1 MTASEIRQAFLDF
14 FVSKGHVI
22 VPSAPIVIKNDPT
35 LMFTNAGMNQ
45 FKSIFLGE
53 KAAKYPRVADTQ
65 RCLRV
70 SGKHNDLE
78 EVGIDTYHHTMF
90 EMLGNWSFGDY
101 FKKEAIAWS
110 WELLTEVYKLDKDR
124 LYVTYFE
131 GDEKEGLEKDT
142 ETYNLWKQYVDEY
155 HTLPGNKKDNFWEMG
170 ETGPCGPCSEIH
182 YDSRDEAERQ
192 RVKGETLVNADHDQ
206 VIEIWNN
213 VFMQFNRQKDG
224 SLQPL
229 PAKHVD
235 TGMGFERLVRVLQG
249 KTSNYD
255 TDIFQ
260 PLIQFIAEK
269 SRIPYQA
276 PHTVHSKE
284 EDAKDVTG
292 AKKVLSFGEDLGEA
306 KEDAENIP
314 GAKKV
319 LSFGEDLGEAKE
331 DTENT
336 SGAKKVL
343 SFGEDLGEAKEYA
356 ENTPGAKKVLSFGED
371 LGEAKTND
379 LGDPKTDIAMRVMS
393 DHIRA
398 ISFAIADG
406 QLPSNNKAG
415 YVIRRI
421 LRRAVRYSYQYL
433 GFKEPFLNQLV
444 PLLAEQFKGVFD
456 ELYNQKDFVQ
466 KVVLEEEVSFLRT
479 LGKGIN
485 ILAEYIQSLKEI
497 QDFLD
502 NQYEKPFGGDQI
514 TDIANFSGGN
524 YVMSSNNVTNIN
536 NFTVVT
542 NRVVDNLANHIVNE
556 INSPIRGGF
565 HIDEFRN
572 LLNNTKDY
580 HEAYSLLKSHVN
592 QIPFE
597 LAFELSDTYGFPLD
611 LTELMAREKGL
622 TVDIVGFEKALQAQK
637 NRSRA
642 ATAINTGDWIILKD
656 DDTVEFTGYDETETI
671 AHIIKYRKVTAK
683 GKEQY
688 QVVLDKTPFYAE
700 SGGQVG
706 DTGDLVFPDGEVI
719 PVIDTKKENGL
730 IVHYVDKLPENE
742 AIDDALTAI
751 VDHERRESIMNN
763 HSATH
768 LLHAAMKQVLGS
780 HVNQKGSLV
789 NAGYLRFD
797 FSHFAKVTDDELS
810 EIEAIVNEKVRENIG
825 LKEERNVP
833 YQEAISSGVTAL
845 FGEKYGDFVRVI
857 TFDDKFSKEL
867 CGGTHV
873 KATGHIGYF
882 KIIAESAVAAGVRRI
897 EAITGIAAENY
908 INEQSKL
915 VNQLKELLKNPKD
928 ISKSVES
935 LLDENARLK
944 KEIEKS
950 ILEKSSGLKNELAQK
965 AEHING
971 ISFIAQ
977 KVQLPNADAIK
988 NLAYQ
993 LKDIVP
999 NLFLVLAADIDG
1011 KPGITVMIAENLVKE
1026 KNLNAGTVVREL
1038 AKEIKGGGGG
1048 QPFFATAGGS
1058 DVSGIDK
1065 ALEKARSFII

>member
-1 MTASEIRQAFLDF
+1 MTSTEIRQAFLDF
-14 FVSKGHVI
+14 FASKGHVI

-45 FKSIFLGE
+45 FKDIFLGE
-53 KAAKYPRVADTQ
+53 TPAKYPRVADTQ

-110 WELLTEVYKLDKDR
+110 WELLTDVYKIDKDR
-124 LYVTYFE
+124 LYVTIFE
-131 GDEKEGLEKDT
+131 GDEKEGLPKDQ
-142 ETYNLWKQYVDEY
+142 EAYDFWAQ
-155 HTLPGNKKDNFWEMG
+155 HTAKDRILMGNKKDNFWEMG

-182 YDSRDEAERQ
+182 YDSRPDTDRQ
-192 RVKGETLVNADHDQ
+192 KVDGKTLVNADDPL

-213 VFMQFNRQKDG
+213 VFMQFNRLKDG

-235 TGMGFERLVRVLQG
+235 TGMGFERLVRVLQN

-255 TDIFQ
+255 TDVFQ
-260 PLIQFIAEK
+260 PLIQFVAEK
-269 SRIPYQA
+269 SGKTYN
-276 PHTVHSKE
+276 S
-284 EDAKDVTG
+284 DAKP
-292 AKKVLSFGEDLGEA
+292 GEEGWN
-306 KEDAENIP
+306 DA
-314 GAKKV
+314 V
-319 LSFGEDLGEAKE
+319 
-331 DTENT
+331 
-336 SGAKKVL
+336 
-343 SFGEDLGEAKEYA
+343 
-356 ENTPGAKKVLSFGED
+356 
-371 LGEAKTND
+371 
-379 LGDPKTDIAMRVMS
+379 AMRVMA

-398 ISFAIADG
+398 ISFAISDG

-456 ELYNQKDFVQ
+456 ELYSQKDFVQ
-466 KVVLEEEVSFLRT
+466 KVVLEEETAFLRT
-479 LGKGIN
+479 LFNGIKRFNELTSEDAIDVNVSVTGIN
-485 ILAEYIQSLKEI
+485 IHPIDKK
-497 QDFLD
+497 D
-502 NQYEKPFGGDQI
+502 K
-514 TDIANFSGGN
+514 
-524 YVMSSNNVTNIN
+524 VIN
-536 NFTVVT
+536 GV
-542 NRVVDNLANHIVNE
+542 H
-556 INSPIRGGF
+556 
-565 HIDEFRN
+565 
-572 LLNNTKDY
+572 
-580 HEAYSLLKSHVN
+580 
-592 QIPFE
+592 
-597 LAFELSDTYGFPLD
+597 AFELSDTYGFPLD
-611 LTELMAREKGL
+611 LTELMAREKGW
-622 TVDIVGFEKALQAQK
+622 TVDLDNFNNELKKQK
-637 NRSRA
+637 DRSRA
-642 ATAINTGDWIILKD
+642 ATAIDAGDWTMLKV

-671 AHIIKYRKVTAK
+671 AHIVKYRKVTAK

-706 DTGDLVFPDGEVI
+706 DTGELVFPDGEVI
-719 PVIDTKKENGL
+719 NVIDTKKENGL
-730 IVHYVDKLPENE
+730 IVHFVDKLPSDE

-751 VDHERRESIMNN
+751 VDPQRRASIMNN

-768 LLHAAMKQVLGS
+768 LLHAALKQVLGS

-789 NAGYLRFD
+789 NDEYLRFD
-797 FSHFAKVTDDELS
+797 FSHFAKVSDDELAQ
-810 EIEAIVNEKVRENIG
+810 IEAIVNQKVRENIP
-825 LKEERNVP
+825 LKEERNVE
-833 YQEAISSGVTAL
+833 YNLAINSGVTAL
-845 FGEKYGDFVRVI
+845 FGEKYGDYVRVI
-857 TFDDKFSKEL
+857 TFDDNFSKEL

-873 KATGHIGYF
+873 KATGYIGYF

-915 VNQLKELLKNPKD
+915 IHQLKELLKNPKD
-928 ISKSVES
+928 IGKSVET
-935 LLDENARLK
+935 LLDENNRLK

-950 ILEKSSGLKNELAQK
+950 ILEKSSGLKNDLAKK
-965 AEHING
+965 AQNINS
-971 ISFIAQ
+971 INFIAE
-977 KVQLPNADAIK
+977 KVALPNADAIK

-993 LKDIVP
+993 LKDIVSD
-999 NLFLVLAADIDG
+999 LFLVLAADIDG
-1011 KPGITVMIAENLVKE
+1011 KPNLTVMISENIVKE
-1026 KNLNAGTVVREL
+1026 RGLNAGTIIREL

-1058 DVSGIDK
+1058 DASGLDK
-1065 ALEKARSFII
+1065 ALVKAKEFIA